1 MLCLVGL
8 KQSNHFLVEIRMVK
22 AREVNRVDGDGSWW
36 LCNRETGYDF
46 FKSFRRKAVAF
57 LELIYKAISAKAG
70 SVFDDAFGKDS
81 TDARQ

>member
-36 LCNRETGYDF
+36 LCNRETG
-46 FKSFRRKAVAF
+46 
-57 LELIYKAISAKAG
+57 
-70 SVFDDAFGKDS
+70 
-81 TDARQ
+81 